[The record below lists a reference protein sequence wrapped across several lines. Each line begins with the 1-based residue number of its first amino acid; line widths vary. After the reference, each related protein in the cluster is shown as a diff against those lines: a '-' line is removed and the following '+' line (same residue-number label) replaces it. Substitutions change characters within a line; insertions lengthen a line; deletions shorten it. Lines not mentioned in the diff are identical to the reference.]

1 MQVLIHE
8 SLLSLLNRR
17 NVIRD
22 YNLIVVI
29 GIERRDGC

>member
-1 MQVLIHE
+1 MQILIHE

-22 YNLIVVI
+22 YNVIVVI
-29 GIERRDGC
+29 GIDKRDGC

>member
-1 MQVLIHE
+1 MQILIHE

-29 GIERRDGC
+29 GIDKRDGC